1 MGRFVLVAEILICGV
16 FFLFVTTDTARLWSA
31 PHGTKLYDSKFRKE
45 QLIITS
51 THPQNTGY
59 HRFPD
64 GKWIP
69 FGPIF
74 HLELLNQ
81 ASIPSLVSTLSC
93 TTFVDVESRPLHV
106 TKSCRFCLVLSM
118 QSQNDAIRRRNFCR
132 VALDLQNVITS
143 MKVPFEGSNITLEDI
158 CFQPLAPQ
166 TKKCAIQSIFQYFQ
180 NNKTKLNK
188 CLTSMGFNCSDPDV
202 IDFRAADFHDH
213 LLFCTEYPASPFDE
227 KLQLPCLGAFGGPV
241 DPNITLAGFTGTAY
255 KNASTMIITYV
266 VNNYQDESKLAEVM
280 AWENAFIKYMEA
292 LDLQNDIT
300 NMKVPFEG
308 SNITLEDICFQP
320 LAPQTKKCAIQSIFQ
335 YFQNNKTRLNKC
347 LTSMGF
353 NCSDPDVIDFRAAD
367 FHDHLL
373 FCTEYPASPFD
384 ERLQEPCLGAF
395 GGPVDPNITLA
406 GFTGTAYKNASTM
419 IITYVVNNYQ
429 DESKLAEVMAWEKVF
444 IKYMEA
450 YTNDSSH
457 ANLTIKYFT
466 PGSIERLYG
475 IEM

>member
-1 MGRFVLVAEILICGV
+1 MGRFALVAEILICGV

-51 THPQNTGY
+51 THPKNTGY

-64 GKWIP
+64 DKWIP

-81 ASIPSLVSTLSC
+81 
-93 TTFVDVESRPLHV
+93 
-106 TKSCRFCLVLSM
+106 
-118 QSQNDAIRRRNFCR
+118 
-132 VALDLQNVITS
+132 
-143 MKVPFEGSNITLEDI
+143 
-158 CFQPLAPQ
+158 
-166 TKKCAIQSIFQYFQ
+166 
-180 NNKTKLNK
+180 
-188 CLTSMGFNCSDPDV
+188 
-202 IDFRAADFHDH
+202 
-213 LLFCTEYPASPFDE
+213 
-227 KLQLPCLGAFGGPV
+227 
-241 DPNITLAGFTGTAY
+241 
-255 KNASTMIITYV
+255 
-266 VNNYQDESKLAEVM
+266 
-280 AWENAFIKYMEA
+280 A